1 MGNNGTSIEQVRMFV
16 RPLIHQQNNYR
27 ENNKMFAS
35 SSKFSRQIS
44 RVATTVSVRGYKVCV
59 LGASGGIG
67 QPLSLLLKLDSQ
79 VTELSLFDV
88 VRTPGVAS
96 DISHCSTNAKVSG
109 HVGTDQIGAA
119 LTGSHV
125 VVIPAGV
132 PRKPG
137 MTRDVSNE
145 LNFIQCVI
153 M

>member
-1 MGNNGTSIEQVRMFV
+1 
-16 RPLIHQQNNYR
+16 
-27 ENNKMFAS
+27 MFAL
-35 SSKFSRQIS
+35 KFSRQVS
-44 RVATTVSVRGYKVCV
+44 RVASSSAARGYKVCV

-119 LTGSHV
+119 LTGSRV

-137 MTRDVSNE
+137 MTRDVIYILSSVRKTIIDMIIIF
-145 LNFIQCVI
+145 LLGSFQH
-153 M
+153 